1 MTWGRLVF
9 ISFCVWVWDRKCLS
23 PLLSP
28 SSSSRETSRADTGD
42 SRPQPG
48 TETLTLSGPLSTQ
61 QFPQSLSVHIQTAM
75 LLSWGAWDRS
85 GLGSYGASWQAVMA
99 NTHIPRDNTIS
110 IWWYVRKTVSL
121 LLSLPCLSSLT
132 TKPINLQRPAISSSI
147 TPAGELSS
155 VWHTCTPAHTP
166 RYSNTER
173 CLQAWGLLRREVNTH
188 M

>member
-23 PLLSP
+23 PLLSS

-61 QFPQSLSVHIQTAM
+61 QFPQSLSAHIQTAM

-99 NTHIPRDNTIS
+99 NTHTYREIILYQYDDRWEKLYHYFSHYLVFPH
-110 IWWYVRKTVSL
+110 
-121 LLSLPCLSSLT
+121 LPPNPSTC
-132 TKPINLQRPAISSSI
+132 
-147 TPAGELSS
+147 S
-155 VWHTCTPAHTP
+155 VLPYHP
-166 RYSNTER
+166 
-173 CLQAWGLLRREVNTH
+173 Q
-188 M
+188 